1 MWTKNIK
8 TSSKKGSSWG
18 LDCVVLKAAVLAT
31 QAESEEAKAAAKDFG
46 DADVDGDGALST
58 EEFLKAAGEKGIP
71 EADGEALF
79 KALDTSGNGKV
90 ERAEFVAGGGFS
102 KRVDVPDI
110 PNKEVPPRLSAKGSR
125 RGITQ
130 DL

>member
-1 MWTKNIK
+1 MPPLDMGCGARSNSANADEDEAAMKDVHDVR
-8 TSSKKGSSWG
+8 SSM
-18 LDCVVLKAAVLAT
+18 
-31 QAESEEAKAAAKDFG
+31 DFE

-58 EEFLKAAGEKGIP
+58 EEFSKAAGEKGIP